1 MSGWGQPGLFSHE
14 LQLGSLIADLLP
26 RTGLAA
32 AVGKPLRVSEFGT
45 EQGAE
50 SRGEMGEGLRPGRLM
65 VVCVKAYALLSLVQ
79 PPGQGTGSLESK
91 AGILITAKVLGSA

>member
-32 AVGKPLRVSEFGT
+32 AVGKPLRVLEFGT
-45 EQGAE
+45 EQVAE
-50 SRGEMGEGLRPGRLM
+50 SRGDVGEGLRPGRLM
-65 VVCVKAYALLSLVQ
+65 VVCVHAHALPESGLAPWPRHWLS
-79 PPGQGTGSLESK
+79 GKQGWNFINS
-91 AGILITAKVLGSA
+91 